1 MVVLSVVEAFE
12 GRRLEDP
19 FWDEDAFAGASSAWV
34 DPLGAF
40 FLFLGA
46 VGAAAAPFAPFL
58 TEGDIGPLV
67 GLEVG
72 IVIEL
77 LGIIMPVP
85 GPPPPA
91 TNDPGDA
98 NPAEAGPPGP

>member
-12 GRRLEDP
+12 GRRFEEDP
-19 FWDEDAFAGASSAWV
+19 FWDEDTLAGASSAWV

-46 VGAAAAPFAPFL
+46 GGAATAPFAPL
-58 TEGDIGPLV
+58 TEGDMGPFV

-77 LGIIMPVP
+77 LGIMMPVP

-91 TNDPGDA
+91 TNDPGEA
-98 NPAEAGPPGP
+98 NPADAGPPGP